1 MFKIKSV
8 YDEDISGSKVLIRID
23 INSPIDPSTGKIL
36 DDYRIKIHSK
46 SILELYNKDLAIVLM
61 SHQGRPGDRDFI
73 DLSQHAELL
82 RKYTGLDIRYV
93 DDVIG
98 PTALKEI
105 KDLRGGE
112 IILLDNVRLLS
123 EELIE
128 APPEVHARSFL
139 VRRISPLIDYYINDA
154 FATAH
159 RSQPSIVGFPPVKKS
174 FAGPIMYRELNALSK
189 IMSSAEAP
197 KIFVLGGAK
206 IPDTLRVIENLVKKR
221 VADRILTTGLVGILF
236 QVAKGIKTS
245 EHVIKILESRG
256 FLSLVPRA
264 KKILLSG
271 APIEIPIDYVVLRD
285 DENISNDPVYKLSGR
300 PMDIG
305 EETIEMYTSIM
316 KEASLIVLRGPAG
329 YVEDERFVNGTKKLI
344 ETALSSKG
352 YVIIGGGH
360 LSIMIP
366 EEKIVHE
373 KIHVSTG
380 GGALIEFL
388 SGTTLPAVEAL
399 ELSYRK
405 FWGDEKI

>member
-1 MFKIKSV
+1 
-8 YDEDISGSKVLIRID
+8 
-23 INSPIDPSTGKIL
+23 
-36 DDYRIKIHSK
+36 
-46 SILELYNKDLAIVLM
+46 
-61 SHQGRPGDRDFI
+61 
-73 DLSQHAELL
+73 
-82 RKYTGLDIRYV
+82 
-93 DDVIG
+93 
-98 PTALKEI
+98 
-105 KDLRGGE
+105 
-112 IILLDNVRLLS
+112 
-123 EELIE
+123 
-128 APPEVHARSFL
+128 
-139 VRRISPLIDYYINDA
+139 
-154 FATAH
+154 
-159 RSQPSIVGFPPVKKS
+159 
-174 FAGPIMYRELNALSK
+174 
-189 IMSSAEAP
+189 
-197 KIFVLGGAK
+197 
-206 IPDTLRVIENLVKKR
+206 
-221 VADRILTTGLVGILF
+221 
-236 QVAKGIKTS
+236 
-245 EHVIKILESRG
+245 LESRG

-285 DENISNDPVYKLSGR
+285 DGNISNDPVYKLSGR